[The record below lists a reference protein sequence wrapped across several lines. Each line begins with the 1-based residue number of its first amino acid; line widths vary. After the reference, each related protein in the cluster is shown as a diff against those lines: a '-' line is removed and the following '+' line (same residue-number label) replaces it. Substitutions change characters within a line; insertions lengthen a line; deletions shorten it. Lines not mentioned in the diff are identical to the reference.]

1 MFLLYHVLFCT
12 FAISSQI
19 CKAFLGLGT
28 GHEVQGGGAM
38 KIFFLSTGFQW
49 PTPELFN
56 KIGAAHTWSGTEK
69 TSDPPP
75 NQNQ

>member
-1 MFLLYHVLFCT
+1 MADF
-12 FAISSQI
+12 
-19 CKAFLGLGT
+19 KRPLGT
-28 GHEVQGGGAM
+28 GHKVQGGGWAM

-49 PTPELFN
+49 PTPELFDN
-56 KIGAAHTWSGTEK
+56 IGAAQPWSGTEK

>member
-1 MFLLYHVLFCT
+1 MEVEKMGAVTSKEGYD
-12 FAISSQI
+12 
-19 CKAFLGLGT
+19 LGT
-28 GHEVQGGGAM
+28 GHKVQVGGGGWSM

-49 PTPELFN
+49 PTPESFD
-56 KIGAAHTWSGTEK
+56 KIGAAHSWSGTEK

>member
-1 MFLLYHVLFCT
+1 MFLLYHVLFCN

-28 GHEVQGGGAM
+28 GRKVQRGG
-38 KIFFLSTGFQW
+38 
-49 PTPELFN
+49 
-56 KIGAAHTWSGTEK
+56 
-69 TSDPPP
+69 DPPP

>member
-38 KIFFLSTGFQW
+38 KIFFFKYWFSV
-49 PTPELFN
+49 
-56 KIGAAHTWSGTEK
+56 AHARVI
-69 TSDPPP
+69 
-75 NQNQ
+75 

>member
-1 MFLLYHVLFCT
+1 M
-12 FAISSQI
+12 
-19 CKAFLGLGT
+19 
-28 GHEVQGGGAM
+28 EVEENTKGPVIKYRGEGGGWSM

-49 PTPELFN
+49 PTLELFD
-56 KIGAAHTWSGTEK
+56 KIGAAHPWSGTEK